1 MNQTVKIPETYS
13 ILERTYIEELKSE
26 AWLLKHKK
34 SGARVAVLSNE
45 DINKVFHVAFRTP
58 PKDSTGVAHILE
70 HSVLCGSEEFP
81 VKDPFVELVKGSLN
95 TFLNAMT
102 YSDKTVY
109 PVASCNDTDFQN
121 LMHVYLDAV
130 FRPNI
135 YQHKEIFLQ
144 EGWHYELESVDSPLK
159 YNGVVYNEMKGA
171 FSSPEQVLFRK
182 ISQTLYPDTTYGV
195 ESGGDPVNIPDLS
208 YEQFLDFHRQYY
220 HPSNAWLYLYGDMD
234 VEEKLRFI
242 DEHYL
247 SHYDN
252 ITVDSAIRMQQP
264 FEKMREVRA
273 SFAVSDDAELKENTY
288 LSYNVVVGTSLDR
301 ELYLAMQVLE
311 YVLMSSPGAVLKKAL
326 LESGIGK
333 DVFGELDNGVLQP
346 YMCIIVK
353 NAEAEQKEAF
363 LKIIRETLT
372 GLVEK
377 GINRKSLMAAINYYE
392 FKYRE
397 GDFGR
402 YPAGLMY
409 GLQMMDS
416 WLYDE
421 TKPFI
426 HIQAGDTFEKLKENV
441 DKGYFEQLIRT
452 YLLDNDHSSLLILA
466 PEKGLTEKT
475 EAETEEKLAAYKAG
489 LSEAELEAM
498 VRQTKDLKRYQEEP
512 SPAED
517 LAKIPILEI
526 KDIEPKP
533 QPFYNQYKEI
543 QGFPVLCHDVESR
556 GIAYVKWVFDTG
568 CVPFEKI
575 PYIGLLSS
583 VFGNVDTEKH
593 NYTELADEINIHT
606 GGIRVNTNIYTEQGS
621 TDILYPKIE
630 VVMKALVPEFSDG
643 IGLMAEIMSE
653 SRLSDTKRLKEII
666 GQLRSRLEMMMNGNG
681 HMVAVNRATGFISL
695 AGMYREY
702 EEGLAYYRF
711 IEELD
716 RHFDERKE
724 EIVGALKETATL
736 IFRKEN
742 LLMDITCSGVSF
754 EALAGEMAALLHP
767 ILDEMGGR
775 MSGSN
780 GQESAVDD
788 RAFGADN
795 NNLKKEDGISAE
807 VKSALRRSM
816 EGIQAEAYTT
826 AGMVQYDA
834 CAGDFSKAGYAYHG
848 ALNVLK
854 VMMNYDYLW
863 IRLRVQGGAYGCMC
877 GFSPNGTGYFTS
889 YRDPNLRE
897 TYEVYEGAADYVK
910 NFEADERTM
919 RKFIIGA
926 VSGIDIPLG
935 ASDKGARSLGAWLS
949 HTSYEKL
956 EKHRYELLH
965 ADVETIRSLHGIVDA
980 VVRANL
986 RCVVGNG
993 SKIQE
998 NKDMF
1003 QKIEPL
1009 AGA

>member
-1 MNQTVKIPETYS
+1 MNQTVNIPEAYK
-13 ILERTYIEELKSE
+13 ILEKTYIEELKSE
-26 AWLLKHKK
+26 AWLLKHEK

-70 HSVLCGSEEFP
+70 HSVLCGSDEFP

-135 YQHKEIFLQ
+135 YEHKEIFLQ
-144 EGWHYELESVDSPLK
+144 EGWHYELENVDGPLK

-171 FSSPEQVLFRK
+171 FSSPEQVLYRK

-195 ESGGDPVNIPDLS
+195 ESGGDPANIPDLS
-208 YEQFLDFHRQYY
+208 YEQFLDFHRRYY
-220 HPSNAWLYLYGDMD
+220 HPANAWLYLYGNMD

-247 SHYDN
+247 SRYDE
-252 ITVDSAIRMQQP
+252 ITVDSSIKMQAP
-264 FEKMREVRA
+264 FETMQEVYS
-273 SFAVSDDAELKENTY
+273 SFAVSDDGELKENTY

-301 ELYLAMQVLE
+301 ELYLGMQVLE

-326 LESGIGK
+326 LESGIGQ

-346 YMCIIVK
+346 YMSFIVK
-353 NAEAEQKEAF
+353 NAEAEQKEDF
-363 LKIIRETLT
+363 MNIIRETLT
-372 GLVEK
+372 ELVKE
-377 GINRKSLMAAINYYE
+377 GISRKSLMAAINYYE

-421 TKPFI
+421 RKPFI
-426 HIQAGDTFEKLKENV
+426 HIQASDTFELLKEKA
-441 DKGYFEQLIRT
+441 DQGYFEQLIQK
-452 YLLDNDHSSLLILA
+452 YLLDNNHSSLLILT

-475 EAETEEKLAAYKAG
+475 EAETAKKLAEYKAG
-489 LSEAELEAM
+489 LSAEALEAM
-498 VRQTKDLKRYQEEP
+498 TEQTKALKKYQEEP
-512 SPAED
+512 SAPED
-517 LAKIPILEI
+517 MEKIPILEI
-526 KDIEPKP
+526 EDIEPKP
-533 QPFYNQYKEI
+533 QPFYNHFEEI
-543 QGFPVLCHDVESR
+543 QGYSSLYHDVESR
-556 GIAYVKWVFDTG
+556 GIVYVKWIFDTG
-568 CVPFEKI
+568 SVPFENI

-583 VFGNVDTEKH
+583 VLGNVDTKQYD
-593 NYTELADEINIHT
+593 YTELADEINIHT
-606 GGIRVNTNIYTEQGS
+606 GGIRANTNIYTEQGS
-621 TDILYPKIE
+621 TDILYPKLE
-630 VVMKALVPEFSDG
+630 VVMKVLLPKLFDG
-643 IGLMAEIMSE
+643 VKLMGEIMSE
-653 SRLSDTKRLKEII
+653 SCLSDTKRLKEII
-666 GQLRSRLEMMMNGNG
+666 GQLKSRLEMMMNGNG
-681 HMVAVNRATGFISL
+681 HTVAVNRATSFMSL
-695 AGMYREY
+695 AGIYREY
-702 EEGLAYYRF
+702 EEGMAYYRF
-711 IEELD
+711 IEKMNKDFEAQKD
-716 RHFDERKE
+716 
-724 EIVGALKETATL
+724 ALVSGLEETAKM

-742 LLMDITCSGVSF
+742 LLIDVTGSDMSLKEVVGVMTEVLEPVLASEQAL
-754 EALAGEMAALLHP
+754 EADKVNPEKEEGLLP
-767 ILDEMGGR
+767 
-775 MSGSN
+775 
-780 GQESAVDD
+780 
-788 RAFGADN
+788 
-795 NNLKKEDGISAE
+795 E
-807 VKSALRRSM
+807 VKSALRQSM
-816 EGIQAEAYTT
+816 EGIFSEAYTT

-834 CAGDFSKAGYAYHG
+834 CAGNFARAGYAYHG
-848 ALNVLK
+848 ALSVLK

-889 YRDPNLRE
+889 YRDPNLKE
-897 TYEVYEGAADYVK
+897 TYDVYEGAVDYVK
-910 NFEADERTM
+910 NYEADERTM

-926 VSGIDIPLG
+926 VSGVDVPLG
-935 ASDKGARSLGAWLS
+935 ASDKGARSLSAWLT

-956 EKHRYELLH
+956 DKNRYELLH
-965 ADVETIRSLHGIVDA
+965 TDVETIRSLYGIVD
-980 VVRANL
+980 VVVHSGL
-986 RCVVGNG
+986 RCVVGNAG
-993 SKIQE
+993 KIQE

-1009 AGA
+1009 TGA

>member
-1 MNQTVKIPETYS
+1 MNQTVNIPEAYK
-13 ILERTYIEELKSE
+13 ILEKTYIEELKSE
-26 AWLLKHKK
+26 AWLLKHEK

-70 HSVLCGSEEFP
+70 HSVLCGSDEFP

-135 YQHKEIFLQ
+135 YEHKEIFLQ
-144 EGWHYELESVDSPLK
+144 EGWHYELESVDGPLK

-171 FSSPEQVLFRK
+171 FSSPEQVLYRK

-195 ESGGDPVNIPDLS
+195 ESGGDPANIPDLS
-208 YEQFLDFHRQYY
+208 YEQFLDFHRRYY
-220 HPSNAWLYLYGDMD
+220 HPSNAWLYLYGNMD

-247 SHYDN
+247 SRYDE
-252 ITVDSAIRMQQP
+252 ITVDSSIKMQAP
-264 FEKMREVRA
+264 FETMQEVYS
-273 SFAVSDDAELKENTY
+273 SFAVSDDSELKENTY

-301 ELYLAMQVLE
+301 ELYLGMQVLE

-326 LESGIGK
+326 LESGIGQ

-346 YMCIIVK
+346 YMSIIVK
-353 NAEAEQKEAF
+353 NAEAEQKEDF
-363 LKIIRETLT
+363 MNIIRETLT
-372 GLVEK
+372 ELVKE
-377 GINRKSLMAAINYYE
+377 GISRKSLMAAIYYYE

-421 TKPFI
+421 RKPFI
-426 HIQAGDTFEKLKENV
+426 HIQASDTFELLKEKA
-441 DKGYFEQLIRT
+441 DQGYFEQLIQK
-452 YLLDNDHSSLLILA
+452 YLLDNNHSSLLILT

-475 EAETEEKLAAYKAG
+475 EAETAKKLAEYKAG
-489 LSEAELEAM
+489 LSAEALEAM
-498 VRQTKDLKRYQEEP
+498 TEQTKALKKYQEEP
-512 SPAED
+512 SAPED
-517 LAKIPILEI
+517 MEKIPILEI
-526 KDIEPKP
+526 EDIEPKP
-533 QPFYNQYKEI
+533 QPFYNHFEEI
-543 QGFPVLCHDVESR
+543 QGYSSLYHDVESR
-556 GIAYVKWVFDTG
+556 GIVYVKWIFDTG
-568 CVPFEKI
+568 SVPFENI

-583 VFGNVDTEKH
+583 VLGNVDTKQYD
-593 NYTELADEINIHT
+593 YTELADEINIHT
-606 GGIRVNTNIYTEQGS
+606 GGIRANTNIYTEQGS
-621 TDILYPKIE
+621 TDILYPKLE
-630 VVMKALVPEFSDG
+630 VVMKVLLPKLFDG
-643 IGLMAEIMSE
+643 VKLMGEIMSE
-653 SRLSDTKRLKEII
+653 SCLSDTKRLKEII
-666 GQLRSRLEMMMNGNG
+666 GQLKSRLEMMMNGNG
-681 HMVAVNRATGFISL
+681 HTVAVNRATSFMSL
-695 AGMYREY
+695 AGIYREY
-702 EEGLAYYRF
+702 EEGMAYYRF
-711 IEELD
+711 IEKMNKDFEAQKD
-716 RHFDERKE
+716 
-724 EIVGALKETATL
+724 ALVSGLEETAKM

-742 LLMDITCSGVSF
+742 LLIDVTGSDMSLKEVVGVMTEVLEPVLASEQAL
-754 EALAGEMAALLHP
+754 EADKVNPEKEEGLLP
-767 ILDEMGGR
+767 
-775 MSGSN
+775 
-780 GQESAVDD
+780 
-788 RAFGADN
+788 
-795 NNLKKEDGISAE
+795 E
-807 VKSALRRSM
+807 VKSALRQSM
-816 EGIQAEAYTT
+816 EGIFSEAYTT

-834 CAGDFSKAGYAYHG
+834 CAGNFARAGYAYHG
-848 ALNVLK
+848 ALSVLK

-889 YRDPNLRE
+889 YRDPNLKE
-897 TYEVYEGAADYVK
+897 TYDVYEGAVDYVK
-910 NFEADERTM
+910 NYEADERTM

-926 VSGIDIPLG
+926 VSGVDVPLG
-935 ASDKGARSLGAWLS
+935 ASDKGARSLSAWLT

-956 EKHRYELLH
+956 EKNRYELLH
-965 ADVETIRSLHGIVDA
+965 ADVETIRSLYGIVD
-980 VVRANL
+980 VVVHSGL
-986 RCVVGNG
+986 RCVVGNAG
-993 SKIQE
+993 KIQE

-1009 AGA
+1009 TGA

>member
-1 MNQTVKIPETYS
+1 MNQTVNIPEAYK
-13 ILERTYIEELKSE
+13 ILEKTYIEELKSE
-26 AWLLKHKK
+26 AWLLKHEK

-70 HSVLCGSEEFP
+70 HSVLCGSDEFP

-135 YQHKEIFLQ
+135 YEHKEIFLQ
-144 EGWHYELESVDSPLK
+144 EGWHYELESVDGPLK

-171 FSSPEQVLFRK
+171 FSSPEQVLYRK

-195 ESGGDPVNIPDLS
+195 ESGGDPANIPDLS
-208 YEQFLDFHRQYY
+208 YEQFLDFHRRYY
-220 HPSNAWLYLYGDMD
+220 HPSNAWLYLYGNMD

-247 SHYDN
+247 SRYDE
-252 ITVDSAIRMQQP
+252 ITVDSSIKMQAP
-264 FEKMREVRA
+264 FETMQEVYS
-273 SFAVSDDAELKENTY
+273 SFAVSDDSELKENTY

-301 ELYLAMQVLE
+301 ELYLGMQVLE

-326 LESGIGK
+326 LESGIGQ

-346 YMCIIVK
+346 YMSIIVK
-353 NAEAEQKEAF
+353 NAEAEQKEDF
-363 LKIIRETLT
+363 MNIIRETLT
-372 GLVEK
+372 ELVKE
-377 GINRKSLMAAINYYE
+377 GISRKSLMAAINYYE

-421 TKPFI
+421 RKPFI
-426 HIQAGDTFEKLKENV
+426 HIQASDTFELLKEKA
-441 DKGYFEQLIRT
+441 DQGYFEQLIQK
-452 YLLDNDHSSLLILA
+452 YLLDNNHSSLLILT

-475 EAETEEKLAAYKAG
+475 EAETAKKLAEYKAG
-489 LSEAELEAM
+489 LSAEALEAM
-498 VRQTKDLKRYQEEP
+498 TEQTKALKKYQEEP
-512 SPAED
+512 SAPED
-517 LAKIPILEI
+517 MEKIPILEI
-526 KDIEPKP
+526 EDIEPKP
-533 QPFYNQYKEI
+533 QPFYNHFEEI
-543 QGFPVLCHDVESR
+543 QGYSSLYHDVESR
-556 GIAYVKWVFDTG
+556 GIVYVKWIFDTG
-568 CVPFEKI
+568 SVPFENI

-583 VFGNVDTEKH
+583 VLGNVDTKQYD
-593 NYTELADEINIHT
+593 YTELADEINIHT
-606 GGIRVNTNIYTEQGS
+606 GGIRANTNIYTEQGS
-621 TDILYPKIE
+621 TDILYPKLE
-630 VVMKALVPEFSDG
+630 VVMKVLLPKLFDG
-643 IGLMAEIMSE
+643 VKLMGEIMSE
-653 SRLSDTKRLKEII
+653 SCLSDTKRLKEII
-666 GQLRSRLEMMMNGNG
+666 GQLKSRLEMMMNGNG
-681 HMVAVNRATGFISL
+681 HTVAVNRATSFMSL
-695 AGMYREY
+695 AGIYREY
-702 EEGLAYYRF
+702 EEGMAYYRF
-711 IEELD
+711 IEKMNKDFEAQKD
-716 RHFDERKE
+716 
-724 EIVGALKETATL
+724 ALVSGLEETAKM

-742 LLMDITCSGVSF
+742 LLIDVTGSDMSLKEVVGVMTEVLEPVLASEQAL
-754 EALAGEMAALLHP
+754 EADKVNPEKEEGLLP
-767 ILDEMGGR
+767 
-775 MSGSN
+775 
-780 GQESAVDD
+780 
-788 RAFGADN
+788 
-795 NNLKKEDGISAE
+795 E
-807 VKSALRRSM
+807 VKSALRQSM
-816 EGIQAEAYTT
+816 EGIFSEAYTT

-834 CAGDFSKAGYAYHG
+834 CAGNFARAGYAYHG
-848 ALNVLK
+848 ALSVLK

-889 YRDPNLRE
+889 YRDPNLKE
-897 TYEVYEGAADYVK
+897 TYDVYEGAVDYVK
-910 NFEADERTM
+910 NYEADERTM

-926 VSGIDIPLG
+926 VSGVDVPLG
-935 ASDKGARSLGAWLS
+935 ASDKGARSLSAWLT

-956 EKHRYELLH
+956 DKNRYELLH
-965 ADVETIRSLHGIVDA
+965 TDVETIRSLYGIVD
-980 VVRANL
+980 VVVHSGL
-986 RCVVGNG
+986 RCVVGNAG
-993 SKIQE
+993 KIQE

-1009 AGA
+1009 TGA

>member
-1 MNQTVKIPETYS
+1 MNQTVNIPEAYTV
-13 ILERTYIEELKSE
+13 LEKTYIEELKSE
-26 AWLLKHKK
+26 ALLLKHRK

-130 FRPNI
+130 FRPDI
-135 YQHKEIFLQ
+135 YRHKEIFLQ
-144 EGWHYELESVDSPLK
+144 EGWHYELESEDAPLK

-182 ISQTLYPDTTYGV
+182 IGQTLYPDTTYGV

-208 YEQFLDFHRQYY
+208 YEDFLDFHKRYY
-220 HPSNAWLYLYGDMD
+220 HPSNAWLYLYGNMD
-234 VEEKLRFI
+234 VAEKLSFI

-247 SHYDN
+247 SHYDR
-252 ITVDSAIRMQQP
+252 IRVDSSIEMQTP
-264 FEKMREVRA
+264 FKAMKEVRS
-273 SFAVSDDAELKENTY
+273 SFAVTDDSELKENTY
-288 LSYNVVVGTSLDR
+288 LSYNVVIGTSLDR

-346 YMCIIVK
+346 YMSIIVK
-353 NAEAEQKEAF
+353 NAEAVQKEDF

-372 GLVEK
+372 KLADE

-426 HIQAGDTFEKLKENV
+426 HIQASDTFEFLKDNI

-452 YLLDNDHSSLLILA
+452 WLLENNHSSLLILT

-475 EAETEEKLAAYKAG
+475 EAETDRKLAEYKAG
-489 LSEAELEAM
+489 LSGETLKAM
-498 VRQTKDLKRYQEEP
+498 VRQTKALKKYQEEP
-512 SPAED
+512 SAPED
-517 LAKIPILEI
+517 LEKIPILEI
-526 KDIEPKP
+526 EDIEPKP
-533 QPFYNQYKEI
+533 QPFFNHYEEI
-543 QGFPVLCHDVESR
+543 NGYPVLYHDVESR
-556 GIAYVKWVFDTG
+556 GIAYVKWIFDTG
-568 CVPFEKI
+568 SVPFEKI

-583 VFGNVDTEKH
+583 VLGNIDTEH
-593 NYTELADEINIHT
+593 HDYTELADEINIHS

-621 TDILYPKIE
+621 ANVFYPKLE
-630 VVMKALVPEFSDG
+630 VVMKVLLPKLSDG
-643 IGLMAEIMSE
+643 VQLMGEIMSE
-653 SRLSDTKRLKEII
+653 SHLSDTKRLKEIV
-666 GQLRSRLEMMMNGNG
+666 GQLKSRLEMMMNGNG
-681 HMVAVNRATGFISL
+681 HMVAVNRSTSFISM
-695 AGMYREY
+695 AGMYKEY
-702 EEGLAYYRF
+702 EEGMAYYRF
-711 IEELD
+711 IEKMNKD
-716 RHFDERKE
+716 FDAQKE
-724 EIVGALKETATL
+724 ELVSGLEETAKM

-742 LLMDITCSGVSF
+742 LLIDVTCSDVSL
-754 EALAGEMAALLHP
+754 EAVAGPMTGLLEQLLDGTKADGESKQPRAALRP
-767 ILDEMGGR
+767 
-775 MSGSN
+775 
-780 GQESAVDD
+780 
-788 RAFGADN
+788 
-795 NNLKKEDGISAE
+795 E
-807 VKSALRRSM
+807 VESALRQSM
-816 EGIQAEAYTT
+816 KGVSTEAYTT

-834 CAGDFSKAGYAYHG
+834 CAGDFAEAGYSYHG
-848 ALNVLK
+848 ALSVLK

-889 YRDPNLRE
+889 YRDPNLKE
-897 TYEVYEGAADYVK
+897 TYDVYEGAVDYVK
-910 NFEADERTM
+910 NYEADERTM

-926 VSGIDIPLG
+926 ISGVDVPLG
-935 ASDKGARSLGAWLS
+935 ASDKGARSLSAWLT

-956 EKHRYELLH
+956 EKNRYELLH
-965 ADVETIRSLHGIVDA
+965 ADVETIRSLYGIVDA
-980 VVRANL
+980 VVHSGI
-986 RCVVGNG
+986 RCVVGNAA
-993 SKIQE
+993 KIQE

-1009 AGA
+1009 TGA

>member
-1 MNQTVKIPETYS
+1 MNQTVNIPEAYK
-13 ILERTYIEELKSE
+13 ILEKTYIEELKSE
-26 AWLLKHKK
+26 AWLLKHEK

-70 HSVLCGSEEFP
+70 HSVLCGSDEFP

-135 YQHKEIFLQ
+135 YEHKEIFLQ
-144 EGWHYELESVDSPLK
+144 EGWHYELESVDGPLK

-171 FSSPEQVLFRK
+171 FSSPEQVLYRK

-195 ESGGDPVNIPDLS
+195 ESGGDPANIPDLS
-208 YEQFLDFHRQYY
+208 YEQFLDFHRRYY
-220 HPSNAWLYLYGDMD
+220 HPSNAWLYLYGNMD

-247 SHYDN
+247 SRYDE
-252 ITVDSAIRMQQP
+252 ITVDSSIKMQAP
-264 FEKMREVRA
+264 FETMQEVYS
-273 SFAVSDDAELKENTY
+273 SFAVSDDGELKENTY

-301 ELYLAMQVLE
+301 ELYLGMQVLE

-326 LESGIGK
+326 LESGIGQ

-346 YMCIIVK
+346 YMSIIVK
-353 NAEAEQKEAF
+353 NAEAEQKEYF
-363 LKIIRETLT
+363 MNIIRETLT
-372 GLVEK
+372 ELVKE
-377 GINRKSLMAAINYYE
+377 GISRKSLMAAINYYE

-421 TKPFI
+421 RKPFI
-426 HIQAGDTFEKLKENV
+426 HIQASDTFELLKEKA
-441 DKGYFEQLIRT
+441 DQGYFEQLIQK
-452 YLLDNDHSSLLILA
+452 YLLDNNHSSLLILT

-475 EAETEEKLAAYKAG
+475 EAETAKKLAEYKAG
-489 LSEAELEAM
+489 LSAEALEAM
-498 VRQTKDLKRYQEEP
+498 TEQTKALKKYQEEP
-512 SPAED
+512 SAPED
-517 LAKIPILEI
+517 MEKIPILEI
-526 KDIEPKP
+526 EDIEPKP
-533 QPFYNQYKEI
+533 QPFYNHFEEI
-543 QGFPVLCHDVESR
+543 QGYSSLYHDVESR
-556 GIAYVKWVFDTG
+556 GIVYVKWIFDTG
-568 CVPFEKI
+568 SVPFENI

-583 VFGNVDTEKH
+583 VLGNVDTKQYD
-593 NYTELADEINIHT
+593 YTELADEINIHT
-606 GGIRVNTNIYTEQGS
+606 GGIRANTNIYTEQGS
-621 TDILYPKIE
+621 TDILYPKLE
-630 VVMKALVPEFSDG
+630 VVMKVLLPKLSDG
-643 IGLMAEIMSE
+643 VKLMGEIMSE
-653 SRLSDTKRLKEII
+653 SCLSDTKRLKEII
-666 GQLRSRLEMMMNGNG
+666 GQLKSRLEMMMNGNG
-681 HMVAVNRATGFISL
+681 HTVAVNRATSFMSL
-695 AGMYREY
+695 AGIYREY
-702 EEGLAYYRF
+702 EEGMAYYRF
-711 IEELD
+711 IEKMNKDFEAQKD
-716 RHFDERKE
+716 
-724 EIVGALKETATL
+724 ALVSGLEETAKM

-742 LLMDITCSGVSF
+742 LLIDVTGSDMSLKEVVGVMTEVLEPVLASEQAL
-754 EALAGEMAALLHP
+754 EADKVNPEKEEGLLP
-767 ILDEMGGR
+767 
-775 MSGSN
+775 
-780 GQESAVDD
+780 
-788 RAFGADN
+788 
-795 NNLKKEDGISAE
+795 E
-807 VKSALRRSM
+807 VKSALRQSM
-816 EGIQAEAYTT
+816 EGTFSEAYTT

-834 CAGDFSKAGYAYHG
+834 CAGNFARAGYAYHG
-848 ALNVLK
+848 ALSVLK

-889 YRDPNLRE
+889 YRDPNLKE
-897 TYEVYEGAADYVK
+897 TYDVYEGAVDYVK
-910 NFEADERTM
+910 NYEADERTM

-926 VSGIDIPLG
+926 ISGVDVPLG
-935 ASDKGARSLGAWLS
+935 ASDKGARSLSAWLT

-956 EKHRYELLH
+956 DKNRYELLH
-965 ADVETIRSLHGIVDA
+965 TDVETIRSLYGIVD
-980 VVRANL
+980 VVVHSGL
-986 RCVVGNG
+986 RCVVGNAG
-993 SKIQE
+993 KIQE

-1009 AGA
+1009 TGA

>member
-1 MNQTVKIPETYS
+1 MNQTVNIPEAYK
-13 ILERTYIEELKSE
+13 ILEKTYIEELKSE
-26 AWLLKHKK
+26 AWLLKHEK

-70 HSVLCGSEEFP
+70 HSVLCGSDEFP

-135 YQHKEIFLQ
+135 YEHKEIFLQ
-144 EGWHYELESVDSPLK
+144 EGWHYELESVDGPLK

-171 FSSPEQVLFRK
+171 FSSPEQVLYRK

-195 ESGGDPVNIPDLS
+195 ESGGDPANIPDLS
-208 YEQFLDFHRQYY
+208 YEQFLDFHRRYY
-220 HPSNAWLYLYGDMD
+220 HPSNAWLYLYGNMD

-247 SHYDN
+247 SRYDE
-252 ITVDSAIRMQQP
+252 ITVDSSIKMQAP
-264 FEKMREVRA
+264 FETMQEVYS
-273 SFAVSDDAELKENTY
+273 SFAVSDDSELKENTY

-301 ELYLAMQVLE
+301 ELYLGMQVLE

-326 LESGIGK
+326 LESGIGQ

-346 YMCIIVK
+346 YMSIIVK
-353 NAEAEQKEAF
+353 NAEAEQKEDF
-363 LKIIRETLT
+363 MNIIRETLT
-372 GLVEK
+372 ELVKE
-377 GINRKSLMAAINYYE
+377 GISRKSLMAAINYYE

-421 TKPFI
+421 RKPFI
-426 HIQAGDTFEKLKENV
+426 HIQASDTFELLKEKA
-441 DKGYFEQLIRT
+441 DQGYFEQLIQK
-452 YLLDNDHSSLLILA
+452 YLLDNNHSSLLILT

-475 EAETEEKLAAYKAG
+475 EAETAKKLAEYKAG
-489 LSEAELEAM
+489 LSAEALEAM
-498 VRQTKDLKRYQEEP
+498 TEQTKALKKYQEEP
-512 SPAED
+512 SAPED
-517 LAKIPILEI
+517 MEKIPILEI
-526 KDIEPKP
+526 EDIEPKP
-533 QPFYNQYKEI
+533 QPFYNHFEEI
-543 QGFPVLCHDVESR
+543 QGYSSLYHDVESR
-556 GIAYVKWVFDTG
+556 GIVYVKWIFDTG
-568 CVPFEKI
+568 SVPFENI

-583 VFGNVDTEKH
+583 VLGNVDTKQYD
-593 NYTELADEINIHT
+593 YTELADEINIHT
-606 GGIRVNTNIYTEQGS
+606 GGIRANTNIYTEQGS
-621 TDILYPKIE
+621 TDILYPKLE
-630 VVMKALVPEFSDG
+630 VVMKVLLPKLSDG
-643 IGLMAEIMSE
+643 VKLMGEIMSE
-653 SRLSDTKRLKEII
+653 SCLSDTKRLKEII
-666 GQLRSRLEMMMNGNG
+666 GQLKSRLEMMMNGNG
-681 HMVAVNRATGFISL
+681 HTVAVNRATSFMSL
-695 AGMYREY
+695 AGIYREY
-702 EEGLAYYRF
+702 EEGMAYYRF
-711 IEELD
+711 IEKMNKDFEAQKD
-716 RHFDERKE
+716 
-724 EIVGALKETATL
+724 ALVSGLEETAKM

-742 LLMDITCSGVSF
+742 LLIDVTGSDMSLKEVVGVMTEVLEPVLASEQAL
-754 EALAGEMAALLHP
+754 EADKVNPEKEEGLLP
-767 ILDEMGGR
+767 
-775 MSGSN
+775 
-780 GQESAVDD
+780 
-788 RAFGADN
+788 
-795 NNLKKEDGISAE
+795 E
-807 VKSALRRSM
+807 VKSALRQSM
-816 EGIQAEAYTT
+816 EGTFSEAYTT

-834 CAGDFSKAGYAYHG
+834 CAGNFARAGYAYHG
-848 ALNVLK
+848 ALSVLK

-889 YRDPNLRE
+889 YRDPNLKE
-897 TYEVYEGAADYVK
+897 TYDVYEGAVDYVK
-910 NFEADERTM
+910 NYEADERTM

-926 VSGIDIPLG
+926 ISGVDVPLG
-935 ASDKGARSLGAWLS
+935 ASDKGARSLSAWLT

-956 EKHRYELLH
+956 DKNRYELLH
-965 ADVETIRSLHGIVDA
+965 TDVETIRSLYGIVD
-980 VVRANL
+980 VVVHSGL
-986 RCVVGNG
+986 RCVVGNAG
-993 SKIQE
+993 KIQE

-1009 AGA
+1009 TGA

>member
-1 MNQTVKIPETYS
+1 MI
-13 ILERTYIEELKSE
+13 
-26 AWLLKHKK
+26 
-34 SGARVAVLSNE
+34 
-45 DINKVFHVAFRTP
+45 
-58 PKDSTGVAHILE
+58 
-70 HSVLCGSEEFP
+70 
-81 VKDPFVELVKGSLN
+81 
-95 TFLNAMT
+95 TF
-102 YSDKTVY
+102 
-109 PVASCNDTDFQN
+109 
-121 LMHVYLDAV
+121 
-130 FRPNI
+130 
-135 YQHKEIFLQ
+135 
-144 EGWHYELESVDSPLK
+144 
-159 YNGVVYNEMKGA
+159 
-171 FSSPEQVLFRK
+171 
-182 ISQTLYPDTTYGV
+182 
-195 ESGGDPVNIPDLS
+195 
-208 YEQFLDFHRQYY
+208 
-220 HPSNAWLYLYGDMD
+220 
-234 VEEKLRFI
+234 
-242 DEHYL
+242 
-247 SHYDN
+247 
-252 ITVDSAIRMQQP
+252 
-264 FEKMREVRA
+264 
-273 SFAVSDDAELKENTY
+273 
-288 LSYNVVVGTSLDR
+288 
-301 ELYLAMQVLE
+301 
-311 YVLMSSPGAVLKKAL
+311 
-326 LESGIGK
+326 
-333 DVFGELDNGVLQP
+333 
-346 YMCIIVK
+346 IIVK

-372 GLVEK
+372 GLATK
-377 GINRKSLMAAINYYE
+377 GINQKSLMAAINYYE

-426 HIQAGDTFEKLKENV
+426 HIQASDTFEKLKENV
-441 DKGYFEQLIRT
+441 GKGYFEQLIQT
-452 YLLDNDHSSLLILA
+452 WLLDNNHSSLLILA

-489 LSEAELEAM
+489 LSKDALEAM

-526 KDIEPKP
+526 EDIEPKP
-533 QPFYNQYKEI
+533 QPFYNQYKEV
-543 QGFPVLCHDVESR
+543 QGCPVLCHDVESR

-568 CVPFEKI
+568 SVPFEKI

-583 VFGNVDTEKH
+583 VLGNVDTERH

-606 GGIRVNTNIYTEQGS
+606 GGIRANTNIYTEQGS
-621 TDILYPKIE
+621 TDILYPKME
-630 VVMKALVPEFSDG
+630 VVMKVLVPKFSDG
-643 IGLMAEIMSE
+643 IRLMAEIMSE
-653 SRLSDTKRLKEII
+653 SRLADTKRLKEII
-666 GQLRSRLEMMMNGNG
+666 GQLKSRLEMMMNGNG

-724 EIVGALKETATL
+724 EIAGALKETAAL

-742 LLMDITCSGVSF
+742 LLMDITCSEVSF
-754 EALAGEMAALLHP
+754 EALAGEMAALLRP
-767 ILDEMGGR
+767 ILGEMSER
-775 MSGSN
+775 VFESDSRVSG
-780 GQESAVDD
+780 
-788 RAFGADN
+788 
-795 NNLKKEDGISAE
+795 AE
-807 VKSALRRSM
+807 VTDLNRKAGILPEVESALRQSM
-816 EGIQAEAYTT
+816 EGVGAEAYST

-965 ADVETIRSLHGIVDA
+965 ANVETIRSLHGIVDA
-980 VVRANL
+980 VVHANL
-986 RCVVGNG
+986 RCVVGNAA
-993 SKIQE
+993 KIQE

-1009 AGA
+1009 IGA

>member
-1 MNQTVKIPETYS
+1 MNQTVNIPEAYK
-13 ILERTYIEELKSE
+13 ILEKTYIEELKSE
-26 AWLLKHKK
+26 AWLLKHEK

-70 HSVLCGSEEFP
+70 HSVLCGSDEFP

-135 YQHKEIFLQ
+135 YEHKEIFLQ
-144 EGWHYELESVDSPLK
+144 EGWHYELESVDGPLK

-171 FSSPEQVLFRK
+171 FSSPEQVLYRK

-195 ESGGDPVNIPDLS
+195 ESGGDPANIPDLS
-208 YEQFLDFHRQYY
+208 YEQFLDFHRRYY
-220 HPSNAWLYLYGDMD
+220 HPSNAWLYLYGNMD

-247 SHYDN
+247 SRYDE
-252 ITVDSAIRMQQP
+252 ITVDSSIKMQAP
-264 FEKMREVRA
+264 FETMQEVYS
-273 SFAVSDDAELKENTY
+273 SFAVSDDGELKENTY

-301 ELYLAMQVLE
+301 ELYLGMQVLE

-326 LESGIGK
+326 LESGIGQ

-346 YMCIIVK
+346 YMSIIVK
-353 NAEAEQKEAF
+353 NAEAEQKEDF
-363 LKIIRETLT
+363 MNIIRETLT
-372 GLVEK
+372 ELVKE
-377 GINRKSLMAAINYYE
+377 GISRKSLMAAINYYE

-421 TKPFI
+421 RKPFI
-426 HIQAGDTFEKLKENV
+426 HIQASDTFELLKEKA
-441 DKGYFEQLIRT
+441 DQGYFEQLIQK
-452 YLLDNDHSSLLILA
+452 YLLDNNHSSLLILT

-475 EAETEEKLAAYKAG
+475 EAETAKKLAEYKAG
-489 LSEAELEAM
+489 LSAEALEAM
-498 VRQTKDLKRYQEEP
+498 TEQTKALKKYQEEP
-512 SPAED
+512 SAPED
-517 LAKIPILEI
+517 MEKIPILEI
-526 KDIEPKP
+526 EDIEPKP
-533 QPFYNQYKEI
+533 QPFYNHFEEI
-543 QGFPVLCHDVESR
+543 QGYSSLYHDVESR
-556 GIAYVKWVFDTG
+556 GIVYVKWIFDTG
-568 CVPFEKI
+568 SVPFENI

-583 VFGNVDTEKH
+583 VLGNVDTKQYD
-593 NYTELADEINIHT
+593 YTELADEINIHT
-606 GGIRVNTNIYTEQGS
+606 GGIRANTNIYTEQGS
-621 TDILYPKIE
+621 TDILYPKLE
-630 VVMKALVPEFSDG
+630 VVMKVLLPKLFDG
-643 IGLMAEIMSE
+643 VKLMGEIMSE
-653 SRLSDTKRLKEII
+653 SCLSDTKRLKEII
-666 GQLRSRLEMMMNGNG
+666 GQLKSRLEMMMNGNG
-681 HMVAVNRATGFISL
+681 HTVAVNRATSFMSL
-695 AGMYREY
+695 AGIYREY
-702 EEGLAYYRF
+702 EEGMAYYRF
-711 IEELD
+711 IEKMNKDFEAQKD
-716 RHFDERKE
+716 
-724 EIVGALKETATL
+724 ALVSGLEETAKM

-742 LLMDITCSGVSF
+742 LLIDVTGSDMSLKEVVGVMTEVLEPVLASEQAL
-754 EALAGEMAALLHP
+754 EADKVNPEKEEGLLP
-767 ILDEMGGR
+767 
-775 MSGSN
+775 
-780 GQESAVDD
+780 
-788 RAFGADN
+788 
-795 NNLKKEDGISAE
+795 E
-807 VKSALRRSM
+807 VKSALRQSM
-816 EGIQAEAYTT
+816 EGIFSEAYTT

-834 CAGDFSKAGYAYHG
+834 CAGNFARAGYAYHG
-848 ALNVLK
+848 ALSVLK

-889 YRDPNLRE
+889 YRDPNLKE
-897 TYEVYEGAADYVK
+897 TYDVYEGAVDYVK
-910 NFEADERTM
+910 NYEADERTM

-926 VSGIDIPLG
+926 VSGVDVPLG
-935 ASDKGARSLGAWLS
+935 ASDKGARSLSAWLT

-956 EKHRYELLH
+956 EKNRYELLH
-965 ADVETIRSLHGIVDA
+965 ADVETIRSLYGIVD
-980 VVRANL
+980 VVVHSGL
-986 RCVVGNG
+986 RCVVGNAG
-993 SKIQE
+993 KIQE

-1009 AGA
+1009 TGA

>member
-1 MNQTVKIPETYS
+1 MNQTVNIPEAYK
-13 ILERTYIEELKSE
+13 ILEKTYIEELKSE
-26 AWLLKHKK
+26 AWLLKHEK

-70 HSVLCGSEEFP
+70 HSVLCGSDEFP

-135 YQHKEIFLQ
+135 YEHKEIFLQ
-144 EGWHYELESVDSPLK
+144 EGWHYELESVDGPLK

-171 FSSPEQVLFRK
+171 FSSPEQVLYRK

-195 ESGGDPVNIPDLS
+195 ESGGDPANIPDLS
-208 YEQFLDFHRQYY
+208 YEQFLDFHRRYY
-220 HPSNAWLYLYGDMD
+220 HPSNAWLYLYGNMD

-247 SHYDN
+247 SRYDE
-252 ITVDSAIRMQQP
+252 ITVDSSIKMQAP
-264 FEKMREVRA
+264 FETMQEVYS
-273 SFAVSDDAELKENTY
+273 SFAVSDDGELKENTY

-301 ELYLAMQVLE
+301 ELYLGMQVLE

-326 LESGIGK
+326 LESGIGQ

-346 YMCIIVK
+346 YMSIIVK
-353 NAEAEQKEAF
+353 NAEAEQKEDF
-363 LKIIRETLT
+363 MNIIRETLT
-372 GLVEK
+372 ELVKE
-377 GINRKSLMAAINYYE
+377 GISRKSLMAAINYYE

-421 TKPFI
+421 RKPFI
-426 HIQAGDTFEKLKENV
+426 HIQASDTFELLKEKA
-441 DKGYFEQLIRT
+441 DQGYFEQLIQK
-452 YLLDNDHSSLLILA
+452 YLLDNNHSSLLILT

-475 EAETEEKLAAYKAG
+475 EAETAKKLAEYKAG
-489 LSEAELEAM
+489 LSAEALEAM
-498 VRQTKDLKRYQEEP
+498 TEQTKALKKYQEEP
-512 SPAED
+512 SAPED
-517 LAKIPILEI
+517 MEKIPILEI
-526 KDIEPKP
+526 EDIEPKP
-533 QPFYNQYKEI
+533 QPFYNHFEEI
-543 QGFPVLCHDVESR
+543 QGYSSLYHDVESR
-556 GIAYVKWVFDTG
+556 GIVYVKWIFDTG
-568 CVPFEKI
+568 SVPFENI

-583 VFGNVDTEKH
+583 VLGNVDTKQYD
-593 NYTELADEINIHT
+593 YTELADEINIHT
-606 GGIRVNTNIYTEQGS
+606 GGIRANTNIYTEQGS
-621 TDILYPKIE
+621 TDILYPKLE
-630 VVMKALVPEFSDG
+630 VVMKVLLPKLFDG
-643 IGLMAEIMSE
+643 VKLMGEIMSE
-653 SRLSDTKRLKEII
+653 SCLSDTKRLKEII
-666 GQLRSRLEMMMNGNG
+666 GQLKSRLEMMMNGNG
-681 HMVAVNRATGFISL
+681 HTVAVNRATSFMSL
-695 AGMYREY
+695 AGIYREY
-702 EEGLAYYRF
+702 EEGMAYYRF
-711 IEELD
+711 IEKMNKDFEAQKD
-716 RHFDERKE
+716 
-724 EIVGALKETATL
+724 ALVSGLEETAKM

-742 LLMDITCSGVSF
+742 LLIDVTGSDMSLKEVVGVMTEVLEPVLASEQAL
-754 EALAGEMAALLHP
+754 EADKVNPEKEEGLLP
-767 ILDEMGGR
+767 
-775 MSGSN
+775 
-780 GQESAVDD
+780 
-788 RAFGADN
+788 
-795 NNLKKEDGISAE
+795 E
-807 VKSALRRSM
+807 VKSALRQSM
-816 EGIQAEAYTT
+816 EGIFSEAYTT

-834 CAGDFSKAGYAYHG
+834 CAGNFARAGYAYHG
-848 ALNVLK
+848 ALSVLK

-889 YRDPNLRE
+889 YRDPNLKE
-897 TYEVYEGAADYVK
+897 TYDVYEGAVDYVK
-910 NFEADERTM
+910 NYEADERTM

-926 VSGIDIPLG
+926 VSGVDVPLG
-935 ASDKGARSLGAWLS
+935 ASDKGARSLSAWLT

-956 EKHRYELLH
+956 DKNRYELLH
-965 ADVETIRSLHGIVDA
+965 TDVETIRSLYGIVD
-980 VVRANL
+980 VVVHSGL
-986 RCVVGNG
+986 RCVVGNAG
-993 SKIQE
+993 KIQE

-1009 AGA
+1009 TGA

>member
-1 MNQTVKIPETYS
+1 MNQTVNIPEAYK
-13 ILERTYIEELKSE
+13 ILEKTYIEELKSE
-26 AWLLKHKK
+26 AWLLKHEK

-70 HSVLCGSEEFP
+70 HSVLCGSNEFP

-135 YQHKEIFLQ
+135 YEHKEIFLQ
-144 EGWHYELESVDSPLK
+144 EGWHYELESVDGPLK

-171 FSSPEQVLFRK
+171 FSSPEQVLYRK

-195 ESGGDPVNIPDLS
+195 ESGGDPANIPDLS
-208 YEQFLDFHRQYY
+208 YEQFLDFHRRYY
-220 HPSNAWLYLYGDMD
+220 HPSNAWLYLYGNMD

-247 SHYDN
+247 SRYDE
-252 ITVDSAIRMQQP
+252 ITVDSSIKMQAP
-264 FEKMREVRA
+264 FETMQEVYS
-273 SFAVSDDAELKENTY
+273 SFAVSDDSELKENTY

-301 ELYLAMQVLE
+301 ELYLGMQVLE

-326 LESGIGK
+326 LESGIGQ

-346 YMCIIVK
+346 YMSIIVK
-353 NAEAEQKEAF
+353 NAEAEQKEDF
-363 LKIIRETLT
+363 MNIIRETLT
-372 GLVEK
+372 ELVKE
-377 GINRKSLMAAINYYE
+377 GISRKSLMAAINYYE

-421 TKPFI
+421 RKPFI
-426 HIQAGDTFEKLKENV
+426 HIQASDTFELLKEKA
-441 DKGYFEQLIRT
+441 DQGYFEQLIQK
-452 YLLDNDHSSLLILA
+452 YLLDNNHSSLLILT

-475 EAETEEKLAAYKAG
+475 EAETAKKLAEYKAG
-489 LSEAELEAM
+489 LSAEALEAM
-498 VRQTKDLKRYQEEP
+498 TEQTKALKKYQEEP
-512 SPAED
+512 SAPED
-517 LAKIPILEI
+517 MEKIPILEI
-526 KDIEPKP
+526 EDIEPKP
-533 QPFYNQYKEI
+533 QPFYNHFEEI
-543 QGFPVLCHDVESR
+543 QGYSSLYHDVESR
-556 GIAYVKWVFDTG
+556 GIVYVKWIFDTG
-568 CVPFEKI
+568 SVPFENI

-583 VFGNVDTEKH
+583 VLGNVDTKQYD
-593 NYTELADEINIHT
+593 YTELADEINIHT
-606 GGIRVNTNIYTEQGS
+606 GGIRANTNIYTEQGS
-621 TDILYPKIE
+621 TDILYPKLE
-630 VVMKALVPEFSDG
+630 VVMKVLLPKLFDG
-643 IGLMAEIMSE
+643 VKLMGEIMSE
-653 SRLSDTKRLKEII
+653 SCLSDTKRLKEII
-666 GQLRSRLEMMMNGNG
+666 GQLKSRLEMMMNGNG
-681 HMVAVNRATGFISL
+681 HTVAVNRATSFMSL
-695 AGMYREY
+695 AGIYREY
-702 EEGLAYYRF
+702 EEGMAYYRF
-711 IEELD
+711 IEKMNKDFEAQKD
-716 RHFDERKE
+716 
-724 EIVGALKETATL
+724 ALVSGLEETAKM

-742 LLMDITCSGVSF
+742 LLIDVTGSDMSLKEVVGVMTEVLEPVLASEQAL
-754 EALAGEMAALLHP
+754 EADKVNPEKEEGLLP
-767 ILDEMGGR
+767 
-775 MSGSN
+775 
-780 GQESAVDD
+780 
-788 RAFGADN
+788 
-795 NNLKKEDGISAE
+795 E
-807 VKSALRRSM
+807 VKSALRQSM
-816 EGIQAEAYTT
+816 EGIFSEAYTT

-834 CAGDFSKAGYAYHG
+834 CAGNFARAGYAYHG
-848 ALNVLK
+848 ALSVLK

-889 YRDPNLRE
+889 YRDPNLKE
-897 TYEVYEGAADYVK
+897 TYDVYEGAVDYVK
-910 NFEADERTM
+910 NYEADERTM

-926 VSGIDIPLG
+926 VSGVDVPLG
-935 ASDKGARSLGAWLS
+935 ASDKGARSLSAWLT

-956 EKHRYELLH
+956 DKNRYELLH
-965 ADVETIRSLHGIVDA
+965 TDVETIRSLYGIVD
-980 VVRANL
+980 VVVHSGL
-986 RCVVGNG
+986 RCVVGNAG
-993 SKIQE
+993 KIQE

-1009 AGA
+1009 TGA

>member
-1 MNQTVKIPETYS
+1 MNQTVKISEAYT
-13 ILERTYIEELKSE
+13 ILEKTYIEELKSE

-34 SGARVAVLSNE
+34 SGARIAVLSNE
-45 DINKVFHVAFRTP
+45 DTNKVFHVAFRTP

-144 EGWHYELESVDSPLK
+144 EGWHYELESEDAPLK

-208 YEQFLDFHRQYY
+208 YEDFLDFHRRYY
-220 HPSNAWLYLYGDMD
+220 HPSNAWLYLYGNMD
-234 VEEKLRFI
+234 VEEKLHFI

-247 SHYDN
+247 RHYDS
-252 ITVDSAIRMQQP
+252 IAVDSSIQMQTP
-264 FEKMREVRA
+264 FETMQEVQA
-273 SFAVSDDAELKENTY
+273 SFAVTDDSELKENTY
-288 LSYNVVVGTSLDR
+288 LSYNVVIGTSLDR

-346 YMCIIVK
+346 YMSIIVK
-353 NAEAEQKEAF
+353 NAEAGQKEDF
-363 LKIIRETLT
+363 LKVIRETLT
-372 GLVEK
+372 KLADK

-426 HIQAGDTFEKLKENV
+426 HIQASDTFEKLKENV

-452 YLLDNDHSSLLILA
+452 WLLDNKHSSLLILT

-475 EAETEEKLAAYKAG
+475 EAETDRKLAAYKAS
-489 LSEAELEAM
+489 LPKETLEDM
-498 VRQTKDLKRYQEEP
+498 VRQTKALKQYQEEP
-512 SPAED
+512 SAPED
-517 LAKIPILEI
+517 LEKIPILEI
-526 KDIEPKP
+526 EDIEPKP
-533 QPFYNQYKEI
+533 QPFFNHYEEI
-543 QGFPVLCHDVESR
+543 KGYPVLYHDVQSR

-568 CVPFEKI
+568 NVPFENI

-583 VFGNVDTEKH
+583 VLGNIDTDRH
-593 NYTELADEINIHT
+593 NYTELSDEINIHS

-621 TDILYPKIE
+621 SNVFYPKLE
-630 VVMKALVPEFSDG
+630 VVMKVLLPKLSDG
-643 IGLMAEIMSE
+643 VQLMGEVMSE
-653 SRLSDTKRLKEII
+653 SHLSDTKRLKEIV
-666 GQLRSRLEMMMNGNG
+666 GQLKSRLEMMMNGNG
-681 HMVAVNRATGFISL
+681 HMVAVNRASSFMSL
-695 AGMYREY
+695 SGMYREY
-702 EEGLAYYRF
+702 EEGIAYYRF
-711 IEELD
+711 IEKINKD
-716 RHFDERKE
+716 FDAQKE
-724 EIVGALKETATL
+724 MLVSGLEETAKM
-736 IFRKEN
+736 IFCKEN
-742 LLMDITCSGVSF
+742 LLIDVTCSDAS
-754 EALAGEMAALLHP
+754 
-767 ILDEMGGR
+767 LDEVVGTMTKVLDQILGVEPKRKASSETPDGTGGA
-775 MSGSN
+775 
-780 GQESAVDD
+780 E
-788 RAFGADN
+788 DN
-795 NNLKKEDGISAE
+795 NEFRRLEDGLRPD
-807 VKSALRRSM
+807 VKSALRQSM
-816 EGIQAEAYTT
+816 EGISTEAYTT

-834 CAGDFSKAGYAYHG
+834 CAGDFSEAGYSYHG
-848 ALNVLK
+848 ALSVLK

-889 YRDPNLRE
+889 YRDPNLKE
-897 TYEVYEGAADYVK
+897 TYEVYEGAVDYVK

-926 VSGIDIPLG
+926 ISGVDVPLG
-935 ASDKGARSLGAWLS
+935 ASDKGARSLSAWLT
-949 HTSYEKL
+949 HTSYDKL
-956 EKHRYELLH
+956 EKKRYELLH
-965 ADVETIRSLHGIVDA
+965 ADVETIRSLYGIVDA
-980 VVRANL
+980 VVHSGL
-986 RCVVGNG
+986 RCVVG
-993 SKIQE
+993 SAAKIQE

-1009 AGA
+1009 TGI

>member
-1 MNQTVKIPETYS
+1 MNQTVNIPEAYK
-13 ILERTYIEELKSE
+13 ILEKAYIEELKSE
-26 AWLLKHKK
+26 AWLLKHEK

-70 HSVLCGSEEFP
+70 HSVLCGSDEFP

-135 YQHKEIFLQ
+135 YEHKEIFLQ
-144 EGWHYELESVDSPLK
+144 EGWHYELESVDGPLK

-171 FSSPEQVLFRK
+171 FSSPEQVLYRK

-195 ESGGDPVNIPDLS
+195 ESGGDPANIPDLS
-208 YEQFLDFHRQYY
+208 YEQFLDFHRRYY
-220 HPSNAWLYLYGDMD
+220 HPANAWLYLYGNMD

-247 SHYDN
+247 SRYDE
-252 ITVDSAIRMQQP
+252 ITVDSSIKMQAP
-264 FEKMREVRA
+264 FETMQEVYS
-273 SFAVSDDAELKENTY
+273 SFAVSDDGELKENTY

-301 ELYLAMQVLE
+301 ELYLGMQVLE

-326 LESGIGK
+326 LESGIGQ

-346 YMCIIVK
+346 YMSIIVK
-353 NAEAEQKEAF
+353 NAEAEQKEDF
-363 LKIIRETLT
+363 MKIIRETLT
-372 GLVEK
+372 ELVKE
-377 GINRKSLMAAINYYE
+377 GISRKSLMAAINYYE

-421 TKPFI
+421 RKPFI
-426 HIQAGDTFEKLKENV
+426 HIQASDTFELLKEKA
-441 DKGYFEQLIRT
+441 DQGYFEQLIQK
-452 YLLDNDHSSLLILA
+452 YLLDNNHSSLLILT

-475 EAETEEKLAAYKAG
+475 EAETAKKLAEYKAG
-489 LSEAELEAM
+489 LSAEALEAM
-498 VRQTKDLKRYQEEP
+498 TEQTKALKKYQEEP
-512 SPAED
+512 SAPED
-517 LAKIPILEI
+517 MEKIPILEI
-526 KDIEPKP
+526 EDIEPKP
-533 QPFYNQYKEI
+533 QPFYNHFEEI
-543 QGFPVLCHDVESR
+543 QGYSSLYHDVESR
-556 GIAYVKWVFDTG
+556 GIVYVKWIFDTG
-568 CVPFEKI
+568 SVPFENI

-583 VFGNVDTEKH
+583 VLGNVDTKQYD
-593 NYTELADEINIHT
+593 YTELADEINIHT
-606 GGIRVNTNIYTEQGS
+606 GGIRANTNIYTEQGS
-621 TDILYPKIE
+621 TDILYPKLE
-630 VVMKALVPEFSDG
+630 VVMKVLLPKLSDG
-643 IGLMAEIMSE
+643 VKLMGEIMSE
-653 SRLSDTKRLKEII
+653 SCLSDTKRLKEII
-666 GQLRSRLEMMMNGNG
+666 GQLKSRLEMMMNGNG
-681 HMVAVNRATGFISL
+681 HTVAVNRATSFMSL
-695 AGMYREY
+695 AGIYREY
-702 EEGLAYYRF
+702 EEGMAYYRF
-711 IEELD
+711 IEKMNKDFEAQKD
-716 RHFDERKE
+716 
-724 EIVGALKETATL
+724 ALVSGLEETAKM

-742 LLMDITCSGVSF
+742 LLIDVTGSDMSLKEVVGVMTEVLEPVLASEQAL
-754 EALAGEMAALLHP
+754 EADKVNPEKEEGLLP
-767 ILDEMGGR
+767 
-775 MSGSN
+775 
-780 GQESAVDD
+780 
-788 RAFGADN
+788 
-795 NNLKKEDGISAE
+795 E
-807 VKSALRRSM
+807 VKSALRQSM
-816 EGIQAEAYTT
+816 EGTFSEAYTT

-834 CAGDFSKAGYAYHG
+834 CAGNFARAGYAYHG
-848 ALNVLK
+848 ALSVLK

-889 YRDPNLRE
+889 YRDPNLKE
-897 TYEVYEGAADYVK
+897 TYDVYEGAVDYVK
-910 NFEADERTM
+910 NYEADERTM

-926 VSGIDIPLG
+926 ISGVDVPLG
-935 ASDKGARSLGAWLS
+935 ASDKGARSLSAWLT

-956 EKHRYELLH
+956 DKNRYELLH
-965 ADVETIRSLHGIVDA
+965 TDVETIRSLYGIVD
-980 VVRANL
+980 VVVHSGL
-986 RCVVGNG
+986 RCVVGNAG
-993 SKIQE
+993 KIQE

-1009 AGA
+1009 TGA

>member
-1 MNQTVKIPETYS
+1 MNQTVNIPEAYK
-13 ILERTYIEELKSE
+13 ILEKTYIEELKSE
-26 AWLLKHKK
+26 AWLLKHEK

-70 HSVLCGSEEFP
+70 HSVLCGSDEFP

-135 YQHKEIFLQ
+135 YEHKEIFLQ
-144 EGWHYELESVDSPLK
+144 EGWHYELESVDGPLK

-171 FSSPEQVLFRK
+171 FSSPEQVLYRK

-195 ESGGDPVNIPDLS
+195 ESGGDPANIPDLS
-208 YEQFLDFHRQYY
+208 YEQFLDFHRRYY
-220 HPSNAWLYLYGDMD
+220 HPSNAWLYLYGNMD

-247 SHYDN
+247 SRYDE
-252 ITVDSAIRMQQP
+252 ITVDSSIKMQAP
-264 FEKMREVRA
+264 FETMQEVYS
-273 SFAVSDDAELKENTY
+273 SFAVSDDSELKENTY

-301 ELYLAMQVLE
+301 ELYLGMQVLE

-326 LESGIGK
+326 LESGIGQ

-346 YMCIIVK
+346 YMSIIVK
-353 NAEAEQKEAF
+353 NAEAEQKEDF
-363 LKIIRETLT
+363 MNIIRETLT
-372 GLVEK
+372 ELVKE
-377 GINRKSLMAAINYYE
+377 GISRKSLMAAINYYE

-421 TKPFI
+421 RKPFI
-426 HIQAGDTFEKLKENV
+426 HIQASDTFELLKEKA
-441 DKGYFEQLIRT
+441 DQGYFEQLIQK
-452 YLLDNDHSSLLILA
+452 YLLDNNHSSLLILT

-475 EAETEEKLAAYKAG
+475 EAETAKKLAEYKAG
-489 LSEAELEAM
+489 LSAEALEAM
-498 VRQTKDLKRYQEEP
+498 TEQTKALKKYQEEP
-512 SPAED
+512 SAPED
-517 LAKIPILEI
+517 MEKIPILEI
-526 KDIEPKP
+526 EDIEPKP
-533 QPFYNQYKEI
+533 QPFYNHFEEI
-543 QGFPVLCHDVESR
+543 QGYSSLYHDVESR
-556 GIAYVKWVFDTG
+556 GIVYVKWIFDTG
-568 CVPFEKI
+568 SVPFENI

-583 VFGNVDTEKH
+583 VLGNVDTKQYD
-593 NYTELADEINIHT
+593 YTELADEINIHT
-606 GGIRVNTNIYTEQGS
+606 GGIRANTNIYTEQGS
-621 TDILYPKIE
+621 TDILYPKLE
-630 VVMKALVPEFSDG
+630 VVMKVLLPKLFDG
-643 IGLMAEIMSE
+643 VKLMGEIMSE
-653 SRLSDTKRLKEII
+653 SCLSDTKRLKEII
-666 GQLRSRLEMMMNGNG
+666 GQLKSRLEMMMNGNG
-681 HMVAVNRATGFISL
+681 HTVAVNRATSFMSL
-695 AGMYREY
+695 AGIYREY
-702 EEGLAYYRF
+702 EEGMAYYRF
-711 IEELD
+711 IEKMNKDFEAQKD
-716 RHFDERKE
+716 
-724 EIVGALKETATL
+724 ALVSGLEETAKM

-742 LLMDITCSGVSF
+742 LLIDVTGSDMSLKEVVGVMTEVLEPVLASEQAL
-754 EALAGEMAALLHP
+754 EADKVNPEKEEGLLP
-767 ILDEMGGR
+767 
-775 MSGSN
+775 
-780 GQESAVDD
+780 
-788 RAFGADN
+788 
-795 NNLKKEDGISAE
+795 E
-807 VKSALRRSM
+807 VKSALRQTM
-816 EGIQAEAYTT
+816 EGIFSEAYTT

-834 CAGDFSKAGYAYHG
+834 CAGNFARAGYAYHG
-848 ALNVLK
+848 ALSVLK

-889 YRDPNLRE
+889 YRDPNLKE
-897 TYEVYEGAADYVK
+897 TYDVYEGAVDYVK
-910 NFEADERTM
+910 NYEADERTM

-926 VSGIDIPLG
+926 VSGVDVPLG
-935 ASDKGARSLGAWLS
+935 ASDKGARSLSAWLT

-956 EKHRYELLH
+956 EKNRYELLH
-965 ADVETIRSLHGIVDA
+965 ADVETIRSLYGIVD
-980 VVRANL
+980 VVVHSGL
-986 RCVVGNG
+986 RCVVGNAG
-993 SKIQE
+993 KIQE

-1009 AGA
+1009 TGA